1 MRTASSSSKSP
12 HQFVP
17 NTKLPNPSIDRVKSV
32 PLTIPDV
39 LLGLQTNLVDV
50 VYASPAAAIVLQ
62 WFTRVKYLTR
72 LPINYTLGAFLVDER
87 AMRKIATEDRGVLTA
102 IARRHMA
109 KLSHQSRRDNKEA
122 LAVLKTHGIEIIDA
136 SPEDIETFKKLV
148 IATEA
153 ELAGTAFSNQS
164 NQLI

>member
-1 MRTASSSSKSP
+1 
-12 HQFVP
+12 
-17 NTKLPNPSIDRVKSV
+17 
-32 PLTIPDV
+32 
-39 LLGLQTNLVDV
+39 
-50 VYASPAAAIVLQ
+50 
-62 WFTRVKYLTR
+62 
-72 LPINYTLGAFLVDER
+72 
-87 AMRKIATEDRGVLTA
+87 
-102 IARRHMA
+102 MA

-164 NQLI
+164 HQLIQRHLREYRQAQAP